1 MGRVFVLVGP
11 PGSGKGTQA
20 ELLRERFG
28 LVHFDM
34 GGELRREMAS
44 GSELGETIAGYVN
57 QGKLVPLPIIAEIVG
72 KFLRENKRADI
83 LFDGFPRSLEQAEVL
98 DRAIEGEGEL
108 ELRAVFNFVIPKEML
123 LERVVYRRLCPE
135 CGAVYNLRTSPPR
148 EDELCDRCGAK
159 LIQRSDDREEVFL
172 ERYETQYEGYVV
184 PVIQHYRKMG
194 KVIDIDAT
202 RSVGEIFAQ
211 LEESVA
217 QGQ

>member
-28 LVHFDM
+28 LIHFDM

-57 QGKLVPLPIIAEIVG
+57 QGKLVPLPIIAQIVG
-72 KFLRENKRADI
+72 KFLSQNQQSDI

-98 DRAIEGEGEL
+98 DRAIEETDSL

-123 LERVVYRRLCPE
+123 LERVVYRRLCPQ
-135 CGAVYNLRTSPPR
+135 CGAVYNLRTNPPK

-172 ERYETQYEGYVV
+172 ERYQTQYEGFVV
-184 PVIQHYRKMG
+184 PVINHYRKMG
-194 KVIDIDAT
+194 KVVDVDAT
-202 RSVGEIFAQ
+202 GSVEEIFAQ
-211 LEESVA
+211 LEESFA
-217 QGQ
+217 QG